1 MYIAIL
7 GRQPELGFAELQ
19 RIYKDKAARISKEA
33 CLLDVDNVS
42 IDRLGGTVKL
52 AKLFLRTNSN
62 NWHQASET
70 IKNNLIEELKD
81 QDRKITLGIS
91 TYDLKLNSKDINKL
105 GLAIKKG
112 LKKHST
118 SIRIVPNQDLPYLS
132 SATSFHNKLD
142 KGDNKIELVIVKNQM
157 RLSLVS

>member
-19 RIYKDKAARISKEA
+19 RIYKDKVTRVSKEA
-33 CLLDVDNVS
+33 CLLDIDYVN

-52 AKLFLRTNSN
+52 AKLFLRTNNN

-91 TYDLKLNSKDINKL
+91 AYDLKLNNKDINTLHFSTVEEVTDYLKANKHKNEVILFKASRSMKL
-105 GLAIKKG
+105 ETIINDIK
-112 LKKHST
+112 
-118 SIRIVPNQDLPYLS
+118 
-132 SATSFHNKLD
+132 
-142 KGDNKIELVIVKNQM
+142 
-157 RLSLVS
+157 